1 MNPAIIPA
9 LLFLIISLIGI
20 VKRHRETF
28 LLGYF
33 LYGVLV
39 FISEISFYIE
49 TQESINLLV
58 ALLWLVQAILAF
70 PKKAAYDSNSV
81 KEARIKI
88 CLALS
93 AINITGVV
101 IPEISPAPE
110 ITFYIH
116 LVMAI
121 LPLLVV
127 FLLSSGKIE
136 IEK

>member
-20 VKRHRETF
+20 AKRHRETF

-39 FISEISFYIE
+39 FISEISFYSE

-58 ALLWLVQAILAF
+58 ALLWLVQAILTF
-70 PKKAAYDSNSV
+70 PKKTAYDSNSV